1 MKVLLVGPT
10 GQLGTALARR
20 IPVGVE
26 LMPVDQSALDIG
38 DAAAVRLI
46 VAESRPAVIINAAAH
61 TQVDLAESEPEA
73 AFRVNADGPGHLAK
87 AAAVVG
93 ARMLHVSTDFVF
105 AGDRP
110 QPYDI
115 DAATGPVNVYGKSKL
130 AGEEAVVEELGS
142 AATVVRTSW
151 LYAATGRNF
160 VLTMLKLMRSRESLG
175 VVVDQV
181 GSPTWA
187 GSLAQAVWDLAH
199 RPDLHGIHHWSDEGV
214 ASWYDFAVAIQEEAL
229 ERRLLDRAIPI
240 RAIAAREYP
249 TLARRPAYSVL
260 DKCRTAEA
268 LGYPPPHW
276 RTSLR
281 NMLDEFAAS

>member
-1 MKVLLVGPT
+1 MKVLLIGPT
-10 GQLGTALARR
+10 GQLGRALAQRV
-20 IPVGVE
+20 PAGVE
-26 LMPVDQSALDIG
+26 LMAVDQPALDIG
-38 DAAAVRLI
+38 DAEAVHAVVAAV
-46 VAESRPAVIINAAAH
+46 RPAVIINAAAH

-73 AFRVNADGPGHLAK
+73 AFRINANGPRFVAQ
-87 AAAVVG
+87 AAASVG
-93 ARMLHVSTDFVF
+93 ARMIHVSTDFVF

-130 AGEEAVVEELGS
+130 AGEEAVVGELGS
-142 AATVVRTSW
+142 AVTVVRTSW

-160 VLTMLKLMRSRESLG
+160 VLTMLKLMQSRDTLG

-181 GSPTWA
+181 GSPTWS

-199 RPDLHGIHHWSDEGV
+199 RPDQHGIQHWSDEGV
-214 ASWYDFAVAIQEEAL
+214 ASWYDFAVAIQEEAIA
-229 ERRLLDRAIPI
+229 RRLLDRAIPI
-240 RAIAAREYP
+240 RAIATREYP
-249 TLARRPAYSVL
+249 TPARRPAYSVL
-260 DKCRTAEA
+260 DKRRTAAA

-281 NMLDEFAAS
+281 NMLDELAAS